1 MGGIAERFPL
11 RAMLTAVIGFL
22 LGLLTNVASTYLQN
36 DPFIL
41 SATIALFLLVLF
53 IYVVWMLRTPN
64 TVRVHFGHPTTL
76 RKDDQALYA
85 REGLVAFVSMYKP
98 ERGTS
103 AEQLSSTERLEAA
116 KRLDYAALDLE
127 NSNLE
132 TTIHAIRTHSDKLKH
147 CWLIGTWGD
156 TPDRPG
162 SAAYIPVIKEYVRRE
177 LGIDCIFHDGQKYH
191 VSIDDDEQIYKKTYD
206 VLQLIF
212 KEAEKT
218 YHLAADHIVVDF
230 TSGIRSMGL
239 GAILASLD
247 GERDIEFVGANYTA
261 VGQIEPHKLFTMIF
275 NFEAVLPR
283 S

>member
-1 MGGIAERFPL
+1 MRSVTERFPL
-11 RAMLTAVIGFL
+11 RALLTAIIGFL

-36 DPFIL
+36 DPLIL

-85 REGLVAFVSMYKP
+85 REGLVTFVSMYKP

-103 AEQLSSTERLEAA
+103 AELLSSTERLEAA
-116 KRLDYAALDLE
+116 QRLDYAALDLE

-177 LGIDCIFHDGQKYH
+177 QGIDCIFHDGQQYH

-247 GERDIEFVGANYTA
+247 GERDIEFVGANYNA
-261 VGQIEPHKLFTMIF
+261 AGQIEPHKQFTMIF
-275 NFEAVLPR
+275 NFQAVLPR